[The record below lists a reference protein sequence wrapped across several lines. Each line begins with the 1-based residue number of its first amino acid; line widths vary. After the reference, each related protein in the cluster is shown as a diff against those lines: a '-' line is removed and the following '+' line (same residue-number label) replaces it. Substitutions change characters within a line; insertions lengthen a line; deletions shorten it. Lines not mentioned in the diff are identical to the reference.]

1 MAQCS
6 RCDGATIPPDII
18 CPHCHSDDPGFTFK
32 PVSGR
37 GILRTWTIIRQ
48 SYLGGFEVPFVLADV
63 ELADRADVRMIGQLL
78 DGADA
83 PLAIGAAVEVAF
95 EDLAEGIAVPAFK
108 LVAAA

>member
-1 MAQCS
+1 
-6 RCDGATIPPDII
+6 
-18 CPHCHSDDPGFTFK
+18 
-32 PVSGR
+32 
-37 GILRTWTIIRQ
+37 
-48 SYLGGFEVPFVLADV
+48 
-63 ELADRADVRMIGQLL
+63 MIGQLL